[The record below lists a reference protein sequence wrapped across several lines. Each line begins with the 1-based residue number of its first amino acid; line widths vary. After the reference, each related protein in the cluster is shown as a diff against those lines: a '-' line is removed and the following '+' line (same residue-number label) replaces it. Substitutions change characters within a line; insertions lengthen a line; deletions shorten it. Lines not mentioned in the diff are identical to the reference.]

1 MPLAKR
7 FTLNPVLVIAALI
20 FLFWMWG
27 AAGAVIAVPMLAI
40 AKIVCDRI
48 QPLAAFGHLLEG

>member
-1 MPLAKR
+1 MLLAKR
-7 FTLNPVLVIAALI
+7 FTLNPVLVIVTLI

-27 AAGAVIAVPMLAI
+27 AAGAVIAVPIPAI